1 MCLLP
6 GHSMDWP
13 KLKDEQE
20 KVYIEPCQ
28 RGSTTIRFIEY
39 ETLQGCWAT
48 GQVLNLPK
56 VFFKEMGQPRPL
68 FHLFSYFRVI

>member
-6 GHSMDWP
+6 EHSMDWP

-48 GQVLNLPK
+48 GQVLILPK
-56 VFFKEMGQPRPL
+56 VFLKRWANPGL
-68 FHLFSYFRVI
+68 FFIYFRLFE